1 MKHMMLTPTQRQLL
15 QEVEV
20 RLVTAEEGER
30 WYSLMRAHHYLGLK
44 TLTGESLCYV
54 AQWKDQWL
62 ALLGW
67 GGPALECGPRD
78 RWIGWKPVIKWQ
90 RISYIVNNSRFLL
103 LPGIR
108 IPNLASR
115 VLALNLKRLAEDWRD
130 TYGHE
135 VLMAETFVDPTRF
148 SGSCYK
154 GCGWLELGK
163 TSGWGKSGKHY
174 IKHNRP
180 KKIFVR
186 PLRPDAAEVLSNP
199 QPHDIYQE
207 VKPMKLSLEDA
218 EALME
223 VLLGLPDPRYARG
236 KRHSQS
242 SILAVAI
249 CAVLSGAKSFVAI
262 GDWAAHCT
270 PEMLDRLSCRRSPST
285 GRRQAPSEPTLRRC
299 LQNIDADLIDQA
311 LGQWLAGM
319 SLNREQAIAIDGKT
333 LKGAKNESGRQVHL
347 LSAFLHRQGVVV
359 AQKQVSE
366 KSNEI
371 TAVPDLFE
379 GIDIRGKIITA
390 DAMHTQKKTVSLLI
404 SKGAH
409 FLGQVKDNQPT
420 LSEDIETL
428 KLPDSFPPSAR
439 NYRQRPRQA

>member
-1 MKHMMLTPTQRQLL
+1 MLTPTQCELL
-15 QEVEV
+15 REVEV
-20 RLVTAEEGER
+20 RLVTPEEGER
-30 WYSLMRAHHYLGLK
+30 WYSLMRSHHYLGLK
-44 TLTGESLCYV
+44 ALTGESLCYV
-54 AQWKDQWL
+54 AQWEGQWL

-90 RISYIVNNSRFLL
+90 RINYIVNNSRFLL
-103 LPGIR
+103 LPGPR

-115 VLALNLKRLAEDWRD
+115 VLALNLKRLAEDWLD

-154 GCGWLELGK
+154 GCGWFELGM
-163 TSGWGKSGKHY
+163 TSGWRKSGKKY

-186 PLRPDAAEVLSNP
+186 PLRLDAVEVLSNP

-207 VKPMKLSLEDA
+207 VKPMKLSIKDA

-223 VLLGLPDPRYARG
+223 VLRGLPDPRYARG
-236 KRHSQS
+236 RRHSQS
-242 SILAVAI
+242 SMLAVAI
-249 CAVLSGAKSFVAI
+249 CAVLSGAKSYVAI
-262 GDWAAHCT
+262 GNWASLCA
-270 PEMLDRLSCRRSPST
+270 PEMLERLGCRRNPST

-299 LQNIDADLIDQA
+299 LQSINADIIDQA
-311 LGQWLAGM
+311 LGQWLAQM
-319 SLNREQAIAIDGKT
+319 SLCRKQAIAIDGKT
-333 LKGAKNESGRQVHL
+333 LRGAKDGSGRQVHL

-359 AQKQVSE
+359 AQKQVAA

-371 TAVPDLFE
+371 TAVPDLLE
-379 GIDIRGKIITA
+379 DIDIQGRVITA
-390 DAMHTQKKTVSLLI
+390 DAMHTQKKTVSLI
-404 SKGAH
+404 KSKGAH

-420 LSEDIETL
+420 LSEDIDAL
-428 KLPDSFPPSAR
+428 KLPESFPPSGHNMR
-439 NYRQRPRQA
+439 KRSRQA